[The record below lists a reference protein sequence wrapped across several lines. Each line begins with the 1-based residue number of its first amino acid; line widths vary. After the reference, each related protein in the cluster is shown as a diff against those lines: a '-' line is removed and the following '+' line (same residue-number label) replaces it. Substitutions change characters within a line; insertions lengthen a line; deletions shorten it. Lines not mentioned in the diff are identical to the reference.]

1 MDCGDFVKGFFES
14 FSSNFRQKL
23 KKQGNLAVILT
34 ESGRGLAIRA
44 DFLVGRGAIARVAV

>member
-1 MDCGDFVKGFFES
+1 MDCRDFVKGFFES